1 MNLFC
6 PWLVV
11 VSRFIILMRKRGS
24 TLKNKGLIAT
34 LIGVAIVVIYGVSS
48 YNSFVSAEENV
59 DNKFSQV
66 DNQLKRRSDLIPNLV
81 ETVKGYAKHEQEAID
96 SVTQA
101 RAQLA
106 GAKTPE
112 DKADADQQLSGA
124 LNRLLVVVEKYP
136 DLKANENFRS
146 LMDSLEGTENRLA
159 VARKDYNDE
168 VAKYNKSVKRFPK
181 NMLARTFGFDKKPY
195 FEVTNEEKEAPK
207 VDFGSDK

>member
-6 PWLVV
+6 PWLVL
-11 VSRFIILMRKRGS
+11 VSRVIILMKKRGS

-34 LIGVAIVVIYGVSS
+34 IIVLVLVVIYGVSS
-48 YNSFVSAEENV
+48 YNSLVSAEEDV
-59 DNKFSQV
+59 DNKFSQI

-112 DKADADQQLSGA
+112 DKADANQQLSGA

-181 NMLARTFGFDKKPY
+181 SMLAGTFGF
-195 FEVTNEEKEAPK
+195 EKSHILK
-207 VDFGSDK
+207 

>member
-1 MNLFC
+1 MK
-6 PWLVV
+6 
-11 VSRFIILMRKRGS
+11 KRGS
-24 TLKNKGLIAT
+24 ILKNKGLIAT
-34 LIGVAIVVIYGVSS
+34 LIGIAIVVILGLGIVVIYGVSS
-48 YNSFVSAEENV
+48 YNSLVSAQEDV
-59 DNKFSQV
+59 DNKFSQI

-112 DKADADQQLSGA
+112 DKADANQQLSGA

-181 NMLARTFGFDKKPY
+181 SMLAGTFGFEKKPY

>member
-1 MNLFC
+1 M
-6 PWLVV
+6 
-11 VSRFIILMRKRGS
+11 
-24 TLKNKGLIAT
+24 KNKRLIAT
-34 LIGVAIVVIYGVSS
+34 LIGIAIVVILGLGIVVIYGVSS
-48 YNSFVSAEENV
+48 YNSLVSAQEDV
-59 DNKFSQV
+59 DNKFSQI

-112 DKADADQQLSGA
+112 DKADANQQLSGA

-181 NMLARTFGFDKKPY
+181 SMLAGTFGFEKKPY

>member
-1 MNLFC
+1 
-6 PWLVV
+6 
-11 VSRFIILMRKRGS
+11 
-24 TLKNKGLIAT
+24 LKNKGLIAT
-34 LIGVAIVVIYGVSS
+34 LIGIAIVVILGLGIVVIYGVSS
-48 YNSFVSAEENV
+48 YNSLVSAQEDV
-59 DNKFSQV
+59 DNKFFQI

-112 DKADADQQLSGA
+112 DKADANQQLSGA

-181 NMLARTFGFDKKPY
+181 SMLAGTFGFEKKPY